1 MAVTGRGG
9 PLAAAATGRAPRRRD
24 ALRAVTVQR
33 KTLHVG
39 EVTPEGASRAR
50 VDLRLAGAFGVV
62 LVGRELPLGEVGS
75 RKARTLLKLLAVER
89 RGLLS
94 ADRIADVVWAAADA
108 LPADPGQAVATL
120 VSRLRAVLGPG
131 VIRGGRDGY
140 RLAGEPEVSVDLDAA
155 ARYCEHAELRLPAVP
170 AAALAAAGHAAELLA
185 PGTAL
190 ADEPY
195 AAWADP
201 ARAELRALLRRA
213 RLTAAQ
219 AALAAGDPDAAVL
232 HAEAA
237 TADDPFDEAACR
249 WFMSAAAQ
257 AGEPAR
263 ALLAYAALRDRL
275 SEELGADPAPQTQEL
290 HLAILRAQS
299 PSGGPGVRAP
309 GGPAVQGDV
318 PRLPAPG
325 SDMPSFPGRTNRAA
339 GGLPAGGA
347 MPGDATGS
355 RSPASVPDLHRAGPL
370 GGAGSRL
377 TRAGPQRPAL
387 AGRDAEI
394 RVLREAWARAVAG
407 EPSLVV
413 ITGEAGIGKTA
424 LAAQLE
430 AEAGQDG
437 ATVLRTRCYE
447 AEQSLFLQP
456 FVDAVTPAVAR
467 MTGAALRDL
476 LGEHAPALAELLPD
490 AAAVLGPPPS
500 WRGSPEMERRR
511 AFEAVTAFLSRLVR
525 RTPVLLVV
533 DDLQYAGKS
542 TVEFTHYLGR
552 HLSGRLLVVVT
563 VRAEDRELAG
573 AALAPVAT
581 RVELGPLGP
590 DAVTQLAREAGQ
602 EALAET
608 ILRRTRGHTLFVVE
622 VVRALVAGEAG
633 VPESLLGAVQAR
645 VRRTGAAAESLLRA
659 CAVLG
664 AAFDP
669 LVLAELLGQAP
680 AAVLD
685 LCAQALQA
693 RLLIVSGRDYEFAND
708 LIREVMYASTPEPTR
723 LAYHRRAADLLT
735 SQPEVLARHA
745 SAAGDWPR
753 AGRAWALAAEDAM
766 RRYATSDAIAL
777 SAHALLAAERGG
789 DEELRVRA
797 LVLRGCAQEAAGAY
811 DAALDDLTRGV
822 AAARAVGDSRLQLRA
837 LRELGRSRPWMVRA
851 DAVGALAVPEGAPI
865 DYCMANL
872 ASGLRIA
879 ESLGDRASEA
889 DLLSQMAVV
898 SANRLRLVDALDYG
912 TRAVTAA
919 RASGDDQALAAGL
932 DGLKIACL
940 NVGDLG
946 GLAGVLGE
954 LRPLLRR
961 LGDLFHLQ
969 WAEFETAYLHIGP
982 GDLDKAAEAM
992 RAGLEVNRRG
1002 GYPHFAAYYTAH
1014 LGWLARIRGD
1024 DEEAVA
1030 LGRQAVDIAERH
1042 EQAWWQAAACALL
1055 GSTLL
1060 LAGDRAAA
1068 IGLFERGLAAAQ
1080 DAGTEAYLLH
1090 CTARLAA
1097 AAGSPAVLADADRL
1111 LGQAGIPADSA
1122 WLLGEEAYLALAQ
1135 AWLDRG
1141 EPERGRAVLA
1151 PLLALAER
1159 VPWTPALAATL
1170 AADARMLI
1178 RLGERERAR
1187 AQLLRAGRLAAA
1199 YGLVHVQQEARQA
1212 IRYLDG
1218 GLTAARPGTPRPA
1231 PRRLSPPAGS

>member
-1 MAVTGRGG
+1 M
-9 PLAAAATGRAPRRRD
+9 
-24 ALRAVTVQR
+24 
-33 KTLHVG
+33 G
-39 EVTPEGASRAR
+39 EGTPAGNASKAR
-50 VDLRLAGAFGVV
+50 VELRLAGAFGVIV
-62 LVGRELPLGEVGS
+62 AGRELPPGEVGS

-94 ADRIADVVWAAADA
+94 ADRIADVVWAVAGAP
-108 LPADPGQAVATL
+108 PADPGQAVATL

-140 RLAGEPEVSVDLDAA
+140 QLAGEPGVGVDLDAA
-155 ARYCEHAELRLPAVP
+155 ARYCEHAELRLPAVA
-170 AAALAAAGHAAELLA
+170 AAALAAAGHAAGLLA
-185 PGTAL
+185 AGTVL

-201 ARAELRALLRRA
+201 ARTELRVLLRRA

-219 AALAAGDPDAAVL
+219 AALAVGDPDAAARY
-232 HAEAA
+232 AEAA

-249 WFMSAAAQ
+249 WFMSAVAQ

-290 HLAILRAQS
+290 HLAILRAES
-299 PSGGPGVRAP
+299 PSGETSDRAP
-309 GGPAVQGDV
+309 GGMSGDPAMQGDV

-325 SDMPSFPGRTNRAA
+325 SDMPSSPGGTSRTAR
-339 GGLPAGGA
+339 GVPAGHA
-347 MPGDATGS
+347 MPEAAPGS
-355 RSPASVPDLHRAGPL
+355 RSPAGAPDLHGAEP
-370 GGAGSRL
+370 GGARSRPA
-377 TRAGPQRPAL
+377 RAGPQRLAL
-387 AGRDAEI
+387 AGRDKEI
-394 RVLREAWARAVAG
+394 RVLGEAWARATAG

-430 AEAGQDG
+430 AEAAQDG
-437 ATVLRTRCYE
+437 ATVLHTRCYE

-456 FVDAVTPAVAR
+456 FVDALSPAVAR

-476 LGEHAPALAELLPD
+476 LGDHAAVLAELLPD

-511 AFEAVTAFLSRLVR
+511 AFEAVTAFLCGLAR
-525 RTPVLLVV
+525 RNPVLLVV
-533 DDLQYAGKS
+533 DDLQCAGKS

-552 HLSGRLLVVVT
+552 HLSGGRLLVVAT
-563 VRAEDRELAG
+563 VRAEDHERPG
-573 AALAPVAT
+573 VALSPVAT
-581 RVELGPLGP
+581 TIELGPLGP
-590 DAVTQLAREAGQ
+590 AAVAELAREAGQ

-622 VVRALVAGEAG
+622 VVRALVAGESG
-633 VPESLLGAVQAR
+633 VPESLLSAVQAR
-645 VRRTGAAAESLLRA
+645 VRRTGAATESLLRA

-669 LVLAELLGQAP
+669 LVLAELLDQAP

-708 LIREVMYASTPEPTR
+708 LIREVMYASTPEPAR

-777 SAHALLAAERGG
+777 SAQALRAAERGG

-811 DAALDDLTRGV
+811 DAGLNDLTRGV
-822 AAARAVGDSRLQLRA
+822 AAARAVGDSRLELRA
-837 LRELGRSRPWMVRA
+837 IRELGRSRPWMVRA
-851 DAVGALAVPEGAPI
+851 GAAVAPTVPGGAPI
-865 DYCMANL
+865 DYYMANL

-889 DLLSQMAVV
+889 DLLSQMAVA
-898 SANRLRLVDALDYG
+898 SANRLRLADALDYG
-912 TRAVTAA
+912 TRAVAAA
-919 RASGDDQALAAGL
+919 RVSVDDQALAAGL
-932 DGLKIACL
+932 DGLKNACL
-940 NVGDLG
+940 NAGDLS
-946 GLAGVLGE
+946 GLAGVLSE

-961 LGDLFHLQ
+961 LGDVFRLQ
-969 WAEFETAYLHIGP
+969 WAEFEAAYLDIAL
-982 GDLDKAAEAM
+982 GDLDKAADAM

-1014 LGWLARIRGD
+1014 LGWLARLRGD
-1024 DEEAVA
+1024 DAEAVA

-1042 EQAWWQAAACALL
+1042 EHAWWQAVTCALL

-1060 LAGDRAAA
+1060 QAGDRAGA
-1068 IGLFERGLAAAQ
+1068 IGLFERGLAAAE
-1080 DAGTEAYLLH
+1080 DAGAEAYLLH
-1090 CTARLAA
+1090 CAARLAG

-1122 WLLGEEAYLALAQ
+1122 WLLGEDAYLALAQ
-1135 AWLDRG
+1135 GWLDRG

-1159 VPWTPALAATL
+1159 VPWRPTLAATL
-1170 AADARMLI
+1170 AADARALI
-1178 RLGERERAR
+1178 RLGEREQAR
-1187 AQLLRAGRLAAA
+1187 AQLLRAGQLAAA
-1199 YGLVHVQQEARQA
+1199 HGLAHVQQEARQA
-1212 IRYLDG
+1212 IRCLDG
-1218 GLTAARPGTPRPA
+1218 GLTAARPGTRRPA
-1231 PRRLSPPAGS
+1231 PRRLSPPADS

>member
-1 MAVTGRGG
+1 MS
-9 PLAAAATGRAPRRRD
+9 
-24 ALRAVTVQR
+24 
-33 KTLHVG
+33 K
-39 EVTPEGASRAR
+39 AR
-50 VDLRLAGAFGVV
+50 VELRLAGAFGVV
-62 LVGRELPLGEVGS
+62 LAGRELPPGEVGS

-108 LPADPGQAVATL
+108 PPADPGQAVATL

-140 RLAGEPEVSVDLDAA
+140 RLAGEPGVGVDLDAA
-155 ARYCEHAELRLPAVP
+155 ARYCEHAELRLPAVA

-185 PGTAL
+185 PGTVL

-201 ARAELRALLRRA
+201 ARAELRVLLRRA

-219 AALAAGDPDAAVL
+219 AALAVGDPDVAARY
-232 HAEAA
+232 AEAA
-237 TADDPFDEAACR
+237 TGDDPFDEAACR

-299 PSGGPGVRAP
+299 PSGETSARAP
-309 GGPAVQGDV
+309 GGMSGDLAIQGDI
-318 PRLPAPG
+318 PGLSAPG
-325 SDMPSFPGRTNRAA
+325 SDMPSFPAGTNRIA
-339 GGLPAGGA
+339 GGLPAGRA
-347 MPGDATGS
+347 MPGDAPGS
-355 RSPASVPDLHRAGPL
+355 RSPAGVPDLHRAAPP
-370 GGAGSRL
+370 GGARSRSA
-377 TRAGPQRPAL
+377 RAGPRRPAL

-394 RVLREAWARAVAG
+394 QALREAWARAAAG

-437 ATVLRTRCYE
+437 ATVLHTRCYE

-456 FVDAVTPAVAR
+456 LVDAVTPAVTR

-476 LGEHAPALAELLPD
+476 LGEHAPVLAELLPD

-511 AFEAVTAFLSRLVR
+511 AFEAVTAFLSGLAR
-525 RTPVLLVV
+525 RSPVLLVV

-552 HLSGRLLVVVT
+552 HLSGGRLLVVAT
-563 VRAEDRELAG
+563 VRAEDHEQAG

-581 RVELGPLGP
+581 RVEPGPLGP
-590 DAVTQLAREAGQ
+590 AAVAQLAREAGQ

-622 VVRALVAGEAG
+622 VVRALAAGEAG
-633 VPESLLGAVQAR
+633 VPESLRSAVQAR
-645 VRRTGAAAESLLRA
+645 VRRTGAATESLLRA

-669 LVLAELLGQAP
+669 LVLAELLDQAP

-708 LIREVMYASTPEPTR
+708 LIREVMYASTPEPAR

-766 RRYATSDAIAL
+766 RRYATSDAITL
-777 SAHALLAAERGG
+777 SAQALRAAERGG

-851 DAVGALAVPEGAPI
+851 GAAAAPAVPGGAPI
-865 DYCMANL
+865 DYYMANL

-889 DLLSQMAVV
+889 DLLSQMAVA
-898 SANRLRLVDALDYG
+898 SANRLRLAEALDYG

-940 NVGDLG
+940 NVGDLS
-946 GLAGVLGE
+946 GLTGVLSE

-961 LGDLFHLQ
+961 LGDVFHLQ
-969 WAEFETAYLHIGP
+969 WAEFETAYLHIAS

-1014 LGWLARIRGD
+1014 LGWLARLRGD
-1024 DEEAVA
+1024 DEEAMA

-1042 EQAWWQAAACALL
+1042 EHAWWQAATCALL

-1080 DAGTEAYLLH
+1080 DAGAEAYLLH
-1090 CTARLAA
+1090 CTARLAD

-1122 WLLGEEAYLALAQ
+1122 WLLGEDAYLALAQ

-1159 VPWTPALAATL
+1159 VPWTPTLAATL
-1170 AADARMLI
+1170 AADARALI

-1187 AQLLRAGRLAAA
+1187 AQLLRAGQLAAA
-1199 YGLVHVQQEARQA
+1199 HRLAHVQREARQA
-1212 IRYLDG
+1212 IRCLDG
-1218 GLTAARPGTPRPA
+1218 GLTAARPGTRRPA

>member
-1 MAVTGRGG
+1 VRPGSPAGG
-9 PLAAAATGRAPRRRD
+9 TSS
-24 ALRAVTVQR
+24 
-33 KTLHVG
+33 
-39 EVTPEGASRAR
+39 SR
-50 VDLRLAGAFGVV
+50 VELRLAGAFGVV
-62 LVGRELPLGEVGS
+62 LAGRELAPGEVGS

-94 ADRIADVVWAAADA
+94 ADRIADVLWDAAGG
-108 LPADPGQAVATL
+108 LPAEPGQAVATL

-140 RLAGEPEVSVDLDAA
+140 RLAGEPEVGVDLDAA
-155 ARYCEHAELRLPAVP
+155 ARYCEHAELRLPAVA

-185 PGTAL
+185 AGTAL

-201 ARAELRALLRRA
+201 ARAELRALLRRV

-219 AALAAGDPDAAVL
+219 AALAAGDPDAAERY
-232 HAEAA
+232 AEAA
-237 TADDPFDEAACR
+237 MTDDPLDEAACR
-249 WFMSAAAQ
+249 LSMSAAAL

-263 ALLAYAALRDRL
+263 ALLAYAALRARL
-275 SEELGADPAPQTQEL
+275 GEELGVDPAPQTREL

-299 PSGGPGVRAP
+299 PP
-309 GGPAVQGDV
+309 GGTAPRTARGTSGDRAIPQG
-318 PRLPAPG
+318 PR
-325 SDMPSFPGRTNRAA
+325 
-339 GGLPAGGA
+339 
-347 MPGDATGS
+347 
-355 RSPASVPDLHRAGPL
+355 
-370 GGAGSRL
+370 
-377 TRAGPQRPAL
+377 L

-394 RVLREAWARAVAG
+394 GVLREAWARAVVG
-407 EPSLVV
+407 HPCLVV

-424 LAAQLE
+424 LAAHLE

-437 ATVLRTRCYE
+437 ATVLGTRCYE

-456 FVDAVTPAVAR
+456 IVDAVTPVVSR
-467 MTGAALRDL
+467 MTGAVLRDL
-476 LGEHAPALAELLPD
+476 LGEHAPVLAALLPD

-511 AFEAVTAFLSRLVR
+511 SFEAVTAFLSGLAGRN
-525 RTPVLLVV
+525 PVLLVL

-542 TVEFTHYLGR
+542 TVEFTHYLSR
-552 HLSGRLLVVVT
+552 HLSRGRLLVVVT
-563 VRAEDRELAG
+563 VRAEDHEQAG
-573 AALAPVAT
+573 ALLAPAAT
-581 RVELGPLGP
+581 RVELGLLGP
-590 DAVTQLAREAGQ
+590 AAVAQLAREGGQ
-602 EALAET
+602 EGLTET
-608 ILRRTRGHTLFVVE
+608 ILRRTRGHVLFVVE
-622 VVRALVAGEAG
+622 VVRALAAGDAG
-633 VPESLLGAVQAR
+633 VPESLRSAVQAR
-645 VRRTGAAAESLLRA
+645 MRRTGAAAESVLRA
-659 CAVLG
+659 GAVLG

-669 LVLAELLGQAP
+669 LVLAELLGLAP
-680 AAVLD
+680 AIVLD
-685 LCAQALQA
+685 LCEQALQA
-693 RLLIVSGRDYEFAND
+693 RLLIGSGRDYEFAND
-708 LIREVMYASTPEPTR
+708 LIREAIYATTPEPAR
-723 LAYHRRAADLLT
+723 LAHHRRAADILT

-753 AGRAWALAAEDAM
+753 AGRALAIAAEDAM

-777 SAHALLAAERGG
+777 STQALGAAERGG

-837 LRELGRSRPWMVRA
+837 LREIGRSRPWMVRA
-851 DAVGALAVPEGAPI
+851 GAAVPAAPSGAPI
-865 DYCMANL
+865 DYYMANL

-879 ESLGDRASEA
+879 GSLGDRASEA
-889 DLLSQMAVV
+889 DLLSQMAVA
-898 SANRLRLVDALDYG
+898 SANRLRLADALEYG
-912 TRAVTAA
+912 TRAVSAA
-919 RASGDDQALAAGL
+919 RASGDEQALAAGL

-946 GLAGVLGE
+946 GLAGVLAE

-961 LGDLFHLQ
+961 LGDSYRLQ
-969 WAEFETAYLHIGP
+969 WAEFESAYLSIAP

-1014 LGWLARIRGD
+1014 LGWLARLRGD

-1042 EQAWWQAAACALL
+1042 EHAWWQAVTCALL

-1060 LAGDRAAA
+1060 LTGDRPAA

-1080 DAGTEAYLLH
+1080 DAGAEAYLLH
-1090 CTARLAA
+1090 CTARLAG

-1111 LGQAGIPADSA
+1111 LEQADIPADSA
-1122 WLLGEEAYLALAQ
+1122 WLLGEDAYLALAK

-1159 VPWTPALAATL
+1159 VPWTPALAASL
-1170 AADARMLI
+1170 AADARALI

-1187 AQLLRAGRLAAA
+1187 AQLLRAERLATAH
-1199 YGLVHVQQEARQA
+1199 GLAHVREDARQA
-1212 IRYLDG
+1212 LRYLG
-1218 GLTAARPGTPRPA
+1218 GLTAARPGTRRPA